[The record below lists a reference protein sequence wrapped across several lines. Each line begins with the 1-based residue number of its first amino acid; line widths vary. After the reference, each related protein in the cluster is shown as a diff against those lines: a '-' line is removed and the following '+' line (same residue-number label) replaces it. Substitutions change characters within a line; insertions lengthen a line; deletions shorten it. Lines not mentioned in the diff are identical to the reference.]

1 MTDPKHTWQRLAA
14 AARRLPEEPPAEAP
28 PGFATRVAA
37 LAMAP
42 GRPAGSHLLGV
53 ALRAMGAACLI
64 ALAAV
69 ALNVKVIAPLFD
81 DEAAPVDDPVAELVD
96 LGS

>member
-1 MTDPKHTWQRLAA
+1 MIDPKHTWQRLAA
-14 AARRLPEEPPAEAP
+14 VARRLPEEPPAEAP

-37 LAMAP
+37 LAMAN
-42 GRPAGSHLLGV
+42 GRPAGLHVLGLS
-53 ALRAMGAACLI
+53 LRAMGAACLI

-69 ALNVKVIAPLFD
+69 VLNFKVITLLFD
-81 DEAAPVDDPVAELVD
+81 DDAAPVDDPVAELVD